1 MVIQAPVAHVCN
13 LRYLGGRDQEDHGFR
28 PAKVKSS
35 QDGITTV
42 KAGCGWFQA
51 SQGTKFT
58 RRHHNSKSWVW
69 WHTHVIPATTGNRT
83 RKVTVQADPG

>member
-42 KAGCGWFQA
+42 KAGCGGTHMSFQLLQETELGRSLSRLTQA
-51 SQGTKFT
+51 K
-58 RRHHNSKSWVW
+58 
-69 WHTHVIPATTGNRT
+69 
-83 RKVTVQADPG
+83 RKNLSPE